1 MVVVV
6 AVEPMHAC
14 CTNTV
19 VRDSDSLATQHCT
32 RSKDDNDIG
41 DTAIDHLADALE
53 YVRRQYETYFKK
65 RTDGCWAGFLL
76 KLEKEKRR
84 KKRQTLIRFILSFH
98 Q

>member
-1 MVVVV
+1 MVV
-6 AVEPMHAC
+6 AVETMHAC

-65 RTDGCWAGFLL
+65 RTDGRWAGFLL

-84 KKRQTLIRFILSFH
+84 KKRQTLERLILSFH

>member
-19 VRDSDSLATQHCT
+19 VRDSDPLATQHCT

-65 RTDGCWAGFLL
+65 RTDGRWAGFLL
-76 KLEKEKRR
+76 KREGKEKE
-84 KKRQTLIRFILSFH
+84 KRQTLIRFILSFH